1 MKPPCVRTFFS
12 VHATV
17 LTGAALMLY
26 GAAAGPAA
34 AQTQAIPDAASTP
47 ATLPAIEVVGRLRE
61 DATTY
66 HATESVSAK
75 TDLPLR
81 ELPQSVQVITEQ
93 TIDDLSATK
102 LDEVLDYVSGV
113 TRNNNFGGLHDGVL
127 IRGLPGG
134 RSNFGAE
141 ALLNGFSSSRGYPM
155 PRDLAGVERVEF
167 LKGPSAALY
176 GSGSP
181 GGLLN
186 IVSKRPLWSA
196 AHAVSTTFGSYG
208 LKRGAFDSGGPLGK
222 SLAYRLN
229 AAVEEG
235 GSFRDHINPR
245 RQVLAPALTWNLDA
259 DTVLEYVGE
268 IVRHQAPID
277 RGVVAVNGQLGT
289 VPRNRFF
296 GEPADGSLHLKN
308 STHQFILSHDWNPQ
322 WRSRFGASYRKTG
335 VDGYSSPASSTAS
348 GLLPDGTL
356 TRGYEWFDFR
366 GEDLMTQAELQ
377 GKFQT
382 ASIEHELLLG
392 MEGYRYEKDDLFL
405 LSSSADPYPIN
416 IYDPIYGQTPPALLP
431 WRNSLERHHN
441 LAFYAQDVVKLA
453 EDWRIMVGLR
463 HDRHRQNLLN
473 RYTNAVAGQR
483 RTSATSPRVGLS
495 WLATP
500 QWTVYLSGSQSFMP
514 NSGVGFDGSSF
525 KPEKGRA
532 MEGGVKWENAAR
544 TLGVTLALFDIRK
557 RDILTADANNPGFSI
572 NAGEV
577 RSRGV
582 ELDVSG
588 QITQHWR
595 ITANASWLD
604 PKVRRDNNLAVGT
617 LITNAARVSS
627 SALLMYENQFANGQR
642 YSVGGGVVHVGRRLG
657 QNRTRNDVNNG
668 VPAFYLPAYTT
679 AKLMASWHLN
689 AAVRLSLDVDNLFDK
704 TYYVSS
710 WSSTWV
716 APGAPRTITASVQ
729 AKF

>member
-1 MKPPCVRTFFS
+1 MKPPCNHPSFS
-12 VHATV
+12 IRATTLASAALV
-17 LTGAALMLY
+17 LQGAAVGL
-26 GAAAGPAA
+26 AA
-34 AQTQAIPDAASTP
+34 AQTQNIPDTP
-47 ATLPAIEVVGRLRE
+47 ATLSAIEVVGRLST
-61 DATTY
+61 DATTT

-93 TIDDLSATK
+93 TIDDLGATK
-102 LDEVLDYVSGV
+102 LDDVLDYVSGV

-134 RSNFGAE
+134 QSNFGAE

-155 PRDLAGVERVEF
+155 PRDLAGIERVEF

-186 IVSKRPLWSA
+186 IVSKRPLWNA
-196 AHAVSTTFGSYG
+196 AYALSTTFGSYG

-229 AAVEEG
+229 VAMEEG

-245 RQVLAPALTWNLDA
+245 RQVLAPALTWNLGA

-277 RGVVAVNGQLGT
+277 RGVVAVNGQLGV

-296 GEPADGSLHLKN
+296 GEPADGSLHLRN
-308 STHQFILSHDWNPQ
+308 STHQLILSHDWNPQ
-322 WRSRFGASYRKTG
+322 WHSRFGVSYRKTG

-348 GLLPDGTL
+348 GLAPDGTL
-356 TRGYEWFDFR
+356 QRGYEWFDFR
-366 GEDLMTQAELQ
+366 GDDLMAQAELQ
-377 GKFQT
+377 GKFHT

-392 MEGYRYEKDDLFL
+392 LEGYRYEKDDLFL
-405 LSSSADPYPIN
+405 LANHSPIN

-431 WRNSLERHHN
+431 WRNSLDRHHN
-441 LAFYAQDVVKLA
+441 VAFYAQDVVKLA
-453 EDWRIMVGLR
+453 DDWRVMVGLR
-463 HDRHRQNLLN
+463 HDRHRHDRLN
-473 RYTNAVAGQR
+473 RYTGVSTGQT
-483 RTSATSPRVGLS
+483 RTFATSPRVGLS

-500 QWTVYLSGSQSFMP
+500 QWTAYLSASQSFMP
-514 NSGVGFDGSSF
+514 NSGAGFDGKRF
-525 KPEKGRA
+525 EPEKGRS

-544 TLGVTLALFDIRK
+544 TLGMTLALFDIRK
-557 RDILTADANNPGFSI
+557 RNILTADLDHTGYSI

-582 ELDVSG
+582 ELDISG
-588 QITQHWR
+588 RIAQHWR
-595 ITANASWLD
+595 ISANASWLD
-604 PKVRRDNNLAVGT
+604 PKVRRDNNLAVGA

-627 SALLMYENQFANGQR
+627 SALLVYENQLANGQR

-657 QNRTRNDVNNG
+657 QNRTRADVNNN

-679 AKLMASWHLN
+679 VKLLASWQLSQ
-689 AAVRLSLDVDNLFDK
+689 AVRLTLDVDNLFDK

-710 WSSTWV
+710 YSSTWV
-716 APGAPRTITASVQ
+716 APGAPRTITANVQ